1 MFSLKA
7 KMTKLF
13 KSLQLHHYVRSPEWA
28 AALIIATVACFL
40 MYALNAWLYE
50 INPGNWWGMAYGIL
64 ASLLMLG
71 AGLYGV
77 RRRMLKRDLGDSKV
91 WVKFHVYGGVLAGLL
106 VLMHTGFRLPHG
118 LFNWLLWLLS
128 VWVTVSGL
136 LGVALQ
142 RWIPTILSSGLSIEA
157 MYERIP
163 ELVAQL
169 RERSEKIVGS
179 CTDPVKDFYRTNVA
193 AALVAPQPRLI
204 YYIDV
209 TGGIQSRIKQFE
221 FLRRVLS
228 AGEKETLDKIQDM
241 YKTKLELDAH
251 YSLQRSLRWWLY
263 THVPLSLVLLLMIAL
278 HVWAVWYY

>member
-1 MFSLKA
+1 
-7 KMTKLF
+7 MTPLQ
-13 KSLQLHHYVRSPEWA
+13 KSLSLQRYVRSPEWA
-28 AALIIATVACFL
+28 AALIIVTVSCFV
-40 MYALNAWLYE
+40 MYALNVLLLE
-50 INPGNWWGMAYGIL
+50 INPGNWWGLSYGG
-64 ASLLMLG
+64 ASSLLMLG
-71 AGLYGV
+71 AGLYAV
-77 RRRMLKRDLGDSKV
+77 RRRIMKRDLGNSKA
-91 WVKFHVYGGVLAGLL
+91 WAQFHVYGGGLAGLL

-128 VWVTVSGL
+128 VWVTASGV

-142 RWIPTILSSGLSIEA
+142 SWIPRMLSSGLSIEA
-157 MYERIP
+157 IYERIP

-169 RERSEKIVGS
+169 RERVEKIVES
-179 CTDPVKDFYRTNVA
+179 CSDPIKDFYRTTVS

-209 TGGIQSRIKQFE
+209 TGGIQNRVKQFE

-228 AGEKETLDKIQDM
+228 DDEKEMLDQIQDVF
-241 YKTKLELDAH
+241 KTKLELDAH